1 MGAFSIGG
9 IMPLVPKYDLPEDDE
24 YFWCPPEV
32 IAQVDGEDCYPQ
44 TTAGWGE
51 DALVMVDAP
60 RLRRFSRYWD
70 MMGNSS
76 YHVEEYNLETRTKTT
91 YTVTPDKTEALD
103 DHDLY
108 AIIQLLG
115 KERAEE
121 QFSLRQITPED
132 GKTAYTFEPAMPP
145 STEADFVIEDG
156 VLVKYQG
163 QGGDVVVPEDVTRIA
178 PLAFCYIDKPYR
190 VTLPHGITAIEDST
204 FYSSNLRQITIPDS
218 VTTIGESAFKFCND
232 LCQITIPDNVTTI
245 GKSAFKFCSKLQE
258 VVIPD
263 SVTSIGQEAFRYC
276 DELTRV
282 TIPQGAAVGD
292 GAFADCPNLTGVD
305 LPESATTAPYI
316 PRTISEE
323 DLPF

>member
-9 IMPLVPKYDLPEDDE
+9 IMPLVPKYDLPEDDD
-24 YFWCPPEV
+24 YGWCPPEV
-32 IAQVDGEDCYPQ
+32 IAQGDGEDCYPQ

-121 QFSLRQITPED
+121 QFSLRQITPEG

-145 STEADFVIEDG
+145 STEADFVVEDG
-156 VLVKYQG
+156 VLVKYTG
-163 QGGDVVVPEDVTRIA
+163 QGGDVVVPEDVTRIHFC
-178 PLAFCYIDKPYR
+178 AFRDVKKPYR
-190 VTLPHGITAIEDST
+190 VTLPHGITTIERGT
-204 FYSSNLRQITIPDS
+204 FRNTDLRQITIPDS
-218 VTTIGESAFKFCND
+218 VTAIEEDAFKFCR
-232 LCQITIPDNVTTI
+232 
-245 GKSAFKFCSKLQE
+245 KLKE
-258 VVIPD
+258 VALPD
-263 SVTSIGQEAFRYC
+263 SVATIGQEAFRYC
-276 DELTRV
+276 DELTHV
-282 TIPQGAAVGD
+282 TIPQGASVGD

-305 LPESATTAPYI
+305 LPQSATTVQYI